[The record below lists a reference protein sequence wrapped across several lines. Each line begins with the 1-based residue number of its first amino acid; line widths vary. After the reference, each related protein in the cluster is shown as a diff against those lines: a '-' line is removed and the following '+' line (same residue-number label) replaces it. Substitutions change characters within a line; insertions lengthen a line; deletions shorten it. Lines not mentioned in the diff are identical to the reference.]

1 MNMNELDDIDDE
13 LSVADEDFASS
24 NNTKKRKTITKDEG
38 PACQL
43 CRRKKARCS
52 RQQPC
57 DQCLKYHFECVYDEK
72 KSKPGVRMGAIEH
85 LTRRVTTLEN
95 MFLGQGVLW
104 QQVWKCLDSLGIQQL
119 PSDSGCSPGH
129 GLDSEESSL
138 REQTLRLKDTLSSLA
153 NQGTGDSSG
162 YDNPSPKRRRIQEE
176 RPKVQRGESG
186 EFGHDVELPPDDLID
201 TLVEIYF
208 ARIHPW
214 IPMLHVREF
223 RERMATPSKRQRLTT
238 IFHAI
243 VSLCVRFSHDPRLEE
258 PEARSRYAR
267 RCRQIVIIRSMES
280 FSVENLQALIIC
292 AFDVIGSGRG
302 PSAWSIV
309 GSMARTTE
317 QLQLSIEDEEG
328 HSPSGAFIKRIA
340 FLPPC
345 KSWKEVEERRR
356 IFWNVFLM
364 DRFCSIATGWNCS
377 LTSADVKRRLPCEGA
392 LWEEGEPLKT
402 PTPYFGIADQSANTA
417 GALPTARPEEEDP
430 SSLGGFAYCIEAT
443 ESLSLVT
450 TFFLQQAVDVS
461 KMRDVQLWLMKFKQL
476 DLRLVQWKLFLPER
490 WREACVLNDGIMDP
504 NLTLAHITHN
514 TAVVLLHQGIAYPS
528 AEWQATTIR
537 LPSASSAET
546 CLAAATEV
554 AIIADKFLQC
564 SSILTNPQ
572 FAFCLF
578 ICGRMLLAHAI
589 HYSCPL
595 APEFESLISSLGEI
609 SRRCN
614 GPHTTTAAPDNL
626 ASKFAV
632 RLDQARQQGAEP
644 LDIREAAYSLSNSVK
659 ASNAATRQQ
668 GFSDDGPSIR
678 SAHLGIPAGAKPAN
692 ISINPDEEGSP
703 DSISLAFPPLPLAF
717 QPQADSGAQTR
728 MPSPM
733 PMTRSLPDPPSVF
746 AIPSA
751 IYDNP
756 GPPGMDAVTAPGF
769 EQLNSYLEYSF
780 LPNQRISMFSQHDGK
795 DQTMS

>member
-1 MNMNELDDIDDE
+1 MQDGVWKSQDHAGFDREYIAKREIRREILKMNMAEVDDIEDE
-13 LSVADEDFASS
+13 VSVADEDFGLS
-24 NNTKKRKTITKDEG
+24 NATKKRKTSAKDEG

-57 DQCLKYHFECVYDEK
+57 DQCLKYHFECVYDERK
-72 KSKPGVRMGAIEH
+72 AKPGVRMGAIEH
-85 LTRRVTTLEN
+85 LTQRVTTLEN

-104 QQVWKCLDSLGIQQL
+104 QQVWKCLDTLGIQQPL
-119 PSDSGCSPGH
+119 SESGYLPGH

-138 REQTLRLKDTLSSLA
+138 REHTYKLRDALSLLA
-153 NQGTGDSSG
+153 NQARDDPSA
-162 YDNPSPKRRRIQEE
+162 YERPSPKRRRIQEE
-176 RPKVQRGESG
+176 QPKVQRGDLG
-186 EFGHDVELPPDDLID
+186 EFSHDVELPPDDLID
-201 TLVEIYF
+201 ALVEIYF

-223 RERMATPSKRQRLTT
+223 REKMAIPSKRQRLTT

-243 VSLCVRFSHDPRLEE
+243 VSLCVRFSHDPRLDE
-258 PEARSRYAR
+258 PE
-267 RCRQIVIIRSMES
+267 
-280 FSVENLQALIIC
+280 
-292 AFDVIGSGRG
+292 IGSGRG

-309 GSMARTTE
+309 GSMARTAE
-317 QLQLSIEDEEG
+317 QLQLSIEDEES
-328 HSPSGAFIKRIA
+328 HSPSGALIKRIA

-377 LTSADVKRRLPCEGA
+377 LTSVDVKRRLPCEGA

-402 PTPYFGIADQSANTA
+402 PTPYFGIADQSANAA
-417 GALPTARPEEEDP
+417 GTLLTARPEDEDP

-476 DLRLVQWKLFLPER
+476 DLRLVQWKVFLPER

-528 AEWQATTIR
+528 TEWQATTIR

-564 SSILTNPQ
+564 SPILTNPQ

-595 APEFESLISSLGEI
+595 APEFESLISSLGEV

-614 GPHTTTAAPDNL
+614 GPHTTTSAPDNL

-632 RLDQARQQGAEP
+632 RLDQARQHGAEP
-644 LDIREAAYSLSNSVK
+644 LDIREAAYSQGNSAK
-659 ASNAATRQQ
+659 ASSSAICQQ
-668 GFSDDGPSIR
+668 GFSDDGPGIQ
-678 SAHLGIPAGAKPAN
+678 SAHLGIPVGTKPAN
-692 ISINPDEEGSP
+692 ASINPDQEGSP

-717 QPQADSGAQTR
+717 QPQLDSAAQTR
-728 MPSPM
+728 ISSPM
-733 PMTRSLPDPPSVF
+733 PITSSLADPSSVF

-751 IYDNP
+751 AYDNP
-756 GPPGMDAVTAPGF
+756 GPPIMDAVAGPGF

-795 DQTMS
+795 GQAMS